1 MSKTKIISKKSV
13 NSVMNERK
21 LLGQLNNS
29 FIINVNYAF
38 QDRERLFLVM
48 DFLSGGDLRYHIGLN
63 RRFNEEKTSEL
74 DDIINPPLRK
84 TKPKN

>member
-1 MSKTKIISKKSV
+1 
-13 NSVMNERK
+13 
-21 LLGQLNNS
+21 
-29 FIINVNYAF
+29 
-38 QDRERLFLVM
+38 M